1 MTVEQLNIIIT
12 AQTTDFQEKLAMVNE
27 ALRETVSL
35 AEQAAAAAASITGA
49 SVTAETKSAQP
60 QAAEAGSFSAGAES
74 QKPQAAEGFFSGE
87 SPAIARTDTAR
98 QVSENEKGGWA
109 NSSIAEESLARSP
122 QAASVPRLNRSQT
135 VMGAISQE
143 NSAQSSA
150 QSTPIEIH
158 TTVELDGDSIGEA
171 VYRYNGKRTRITD
184 GF

>member
-12 AQTTDFQEKLAMVNE
+12 AQTTDFQEKLAAVNE

-35 AEQAAAAAASITGA
+35 AEQAAAAAAGITGS
-49 SVTAETKSAQP
+49 SVTTETKGAQP
-60 QAAEAGSFSAGAES
+60 QAAETGSFSAGTENI
-74 QKPQAAEGFFSGE
+74 KPQAAEVFFTGE
-87 SPAIARTDTAR
+87 KPIAARADTAR
-98 QVSENEKGGWA
+98 QTFEKEQGGWA
-109 NSSIAEESLARSP
+109 DSRNAEESLARSP

-143 NSAQSSA
+143 NSNQSSA